1 MVAIVGE
8 SGCGK
13 TTAALAVIGLLPE
26 YARVSGSI
34 RLHGK
39 ELLGLS
45 DRAMSQIRGRMIG
58 TVFQDPMSALTPVYT
73 IGDQIAEAIEVHNRE
88 ISRADARRRAVE
100 LLELVGIAQ
109 PRRRARAF
117 PHELSGG
124 ERQRW

>member
-1 MVAIVGE
+1 MVTPQEAAQVTAVLDVTDLNVSFETEDIRVPAVRGTSYHIDPGEVVAIFGE

-73 IGDQIAEAIEVHNRE
+73 IGDQIAEAI
-88 ISRADARRRAVE
+88 
-100 LLELVGIAQ
+100 
-109 PRRRARAF
+109 
-117 PHELSGG
+117 
-124 ERQRW
+124 